1 MIQPFRR
8 GLFAVLSSRRLL
20 PPHLHQPNPS
30 NARLLA
36 SRTTATTPTST
47 TTAAEAATTQLPPP
61 LSLDANQTITEGPSW
76 VTISPNHLVHTPR
89 ERSQQLRAVGDY
101 RQAHAVLRRAG
112 ILHTR
117 NQDDLIEYL
126 LVLQHTD
133 EFSGPHQRL
142 TAMLDAIWS
151 APIRKSQKA
160 FRIVLNACAY
170 EAANV
175 SDNAVLKLATVER
188 TAETVWHEMR
198 QFRRSI
204 DSNTVAFI
212 YRICG
217 LCRALTLAQRIR
229 GDVNDPIIAPS
240 SKAALNMR
248 KNATPAAATAE
259 GRKKDDVGEQ
269 EYGAGGC
276 GGCSEDTLAEYILC
290 LGKCGKPIEAEQV
303 FFVQQNRQFRSSPR
317 VLASLFQAYLAA
329 TRLSKAEALI
339 SMNGASFLD
348 LGSCNAFIRQCA
360 NLRLFETA
368 ISFLDRMERSH
379 ETGFPEPVART
390 YNILLHGVSSTRA
403 AADENFDQTA
413 EAIVARMKRH
423 NIHPTTVT
431 YNTLIRSFVV
441 RSKMKEAMGLFKAM
455 HRPDRITFSHLMQ
468 GAAKISSDPA
478 AAEAGVDVAH
488 IAAELLQAL
497 QRFDV
502 RPTYGFCK
510 SYLHVMAA
518 VHGVDHAYEQ
528 AHHLVNTFAD
538 SLVFGDVGAEE
549 AIRMALIHACGKVGD
564 LPSAFRAL
572 KADFGHSHTDGGP
585 LAPLYV
591 ATVLMQACLDC
602 GSEGQALE
610 VFESLK
616 ASGLEPNFEVYE
628 SLIKGLCQY
637 VRDHAHVVY
646 DDIDD
651 NAAQWSLQEG
661 TSGMRNGEQYLHRNK
676 GGDDVHEVAAV
687 QEEEDYTGRFDDDDE
702 HHSDKVDR
710 RFDDDQHDEI
720 IDENQG
726 HVTRMTSAHNSSA
739 RAAHVRDDDERNNVR
754 GSSSSSSSGSGSRGG
769 RHSAN
774 TVSAQDVTDVFDVSL
789 KLVSEMHEHG
799 AARTTRHAAFTYNL
813 LIVAAAAVGRFE
825 LALEIFRRMT
835 QHSNTKLIYVTG
847 GDSSSSPGG
856 RSSGRG
862 DGSSDEE
869 GAKWRELQDW
879 GELPAATVNTYNS
892 MMAAAWRCG
901 RADAAVMMFNRMQ
914 MDRETEPNMATLGLL
929 ADIGVQSGEAGVVQ
943 KILSE
948 LDRVRLP
955 KRISRK
961 RVLLRQRLLALRWPR

>member
-1 MIQPFRR
+1 M
-8 GLFAVLSSRRLL
+8 
-20 PPHLHQPNPS
+20 
-30 NARLLA
+30 
-36 SRTTATTPTST
+36 
-47 TTAAEAATTQLPPP
+47 
-61 LSLDANQTITEGPSW
+61 
-76 VTISPNHLVHTPR
+76 
-89 ERSQQLRAVGDY
+89 GDY

-117 NQDDLIEYL
+117 SQDDLIEYL

-151 APIRKSQKA
+151 APIRKSKKA

-175 SDNAVLKLATVER
+175 SDNAVLKLAAVER

-217 LCRALTLAQRIR
+217 LCRALPLAQRIR
-229 GDVNDPIIAPS
+229 DDVNDPIIAPS
-240 SKAALNMR
+240 SKVVLNMR
-248 KNATPAAATAE
+248 QNPEASEQMKNGSVE
-259 GRKKDDVGEQ
+259 EQ
-269 EYGAGGC
+269 EYGAGG
-276 GGCSEDTLAEYILC
+276 GGGYSEDTLAEYILC
-290 LGKCGKPIEAEQV
+290 LGKCGKPMDAERA

-348 LGSCNAFIRQCA
+348 LSSCNSFIRQCA

-390 YNILLHGVSSTRA
+390 YNILLHGMSSTRA
-403 AADENFDQTA
+403 PADENFDETA

-441 RSKMKEAMGLFKAM
+441 QSKMKEAMGLFKAM
-455 HRPDRITFSHLMQ
+455 HRPDRITFSHMMQ
-468 GAAKISSDPA
+468 GAAKISSAPA
-478 AAEAGVDVAH
+478 AVEAGIDVAH
-488 IAAELLQAL
+488 IASELLQAL
-497 QRFDV
+497 QRFQV

-518 VHGVDHAYEQ
+518 VHGVDHAYEEAKQ
-528 AHHLVNTFAD
+528 LVNTFAD

-549 AIRMALIHACGKVGD
+549 AIRMALIHAYGKVGD
-564 LPSAFRAL
+564 LQSAFRAV

-637 VRDHAHVVY
+637 VRDHAHVMY
-646 DDIDD
+646 DDMDD
-651 NAAQWSLQEG
+651 NAASLQEG
-661 TSGMRNGEQYLHRNK
+661 TVGVRNNGEQYAHRNK
-676 GGDDVHEVAAV
+676 DGDELHQVEAV
-687 QEEEDYTGRFDDDDE
+687 QEEEDDYTDRFDDDD
-702 HHSDKVDR
+702 HHHGDEVDHH
-710 RFDDDQHDEI
+710 FDDNQHDEI
-720 IDENQG
+720 IDENER
-726 HVTRMTSAHNSSA
+726 HVRRMTSAHNSSA
-739 RAAHVRDDDERNNVR
+739 RAAHARDDDGRNNVR
-754 GSSSSSSSGSGSRGG
+754 RSSSSSNSSSGTNSG
-769 RHSAN
+769 RHSVN

-799 AARTTRHAAFTYNL
+799 AARTTRQAAFTYNL
-813 LIVAAAAVGRFE
+813 LITAAAAVGRFE
-825 LALEIFRRMT
+825 LAVEIFRRMT
-835 QHSNTKLIYVTG
+835 QHSNTKLVYVSG
-847 GDSSSSPGG
+847 GSDSSSSSDGG
-856 RSSGRG
+856 DDKEGE
-862 DGSSDEE
+862 EE
-869 GAKWRELQDW
+869 GATEWRELHDW

-929 ADIGVQSGEAGVVQ
+929 ADIGVQSGDGDVIQ
-943 KILSE
+943 RILSE